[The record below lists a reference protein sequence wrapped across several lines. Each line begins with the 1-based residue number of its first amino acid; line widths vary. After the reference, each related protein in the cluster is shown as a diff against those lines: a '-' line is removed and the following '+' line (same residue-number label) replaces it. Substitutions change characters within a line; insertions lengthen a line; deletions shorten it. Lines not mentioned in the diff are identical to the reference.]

1 MQAKDCVNVL
11 RDFLRSEDDEFGG
24 ICCWDIYGILVARNL
39 MSGKGIF
46 PLMSEAMLVLE
57 EIFVTVGWLVA

>member
-1 MQAKDCVNVL
+1 MNVL

-24 ICCWDIYGILVARNL
+24 ICCWDRDIYGILVARNL